1 MVTTQRSAEPQSAW
15 SGAFQVQ
22 RRIADD
28 PNAQAGAIAGWTQ
41 EYDQLEP
48 GLFEGRLTELLLD
61 DVHLFAESTN
71 RTLRQTCRVRSG
83 AFWFGIPDQAPNV
96 AGDGGRYDHRTPSHD
111 TASYPSGLGKIGARP
126 ITNDALA
133 FKAGDVDFELV
144 TPSEYQIFGIVVKG
158 DALARA
164 AADADVSEK
173 GVPDRLLADDIASI
187 GAERKA
193 HLRQVMRS
201 ILTDGNIGTAPL
213 TPFLRENLQSQ
224 ILALLFDLCVARP
237 AKAGPALSKPHRKWI
252 VEQTRAYVLEHR
264 DRPLSIPE
272 ICTHLRVSR
281 RMLQY
286 CFQEIYGMSPVA
298 YLRAIRLNG
307 VRRTLLGAPTDEPVS
322 IQSVAAAWGFWHL
335 SQFSADYRHLFG
347 VTPSQTRQSARGLVN

>member
-1 MVTTQRSAEPQSAW
+1 MVNTEGSVARQPAW
-15 SGAFQVQ
+15 SGAFRVE

-83 AFWFGIPDQAPNV
+83 AYWFGIPDQAS
-96 AGDGGRYDHRTPSHD
+96 GTERDGSIDRDEMRRDLPGG
-111 TASYPSGLGKIGARP
+111 SGVLGKIGARP
-126 ITNDALA
+126 ITTDALA

-144 TPSEYQIFGIVVKG
+144 TPSGYQIFGIVVKG
-158 DALARA
+158 EALAKA
-164 AADADVSEK
+164 AADVEYTGAPEH
-173 GVPDRLLADDIASI
+173 LLTDEIASI
-187 GAERKA
+187 GTERKA
-193 HLRQVMRS
+193 HLRRVMRS
-201 ILTDGNIGTAPL
+201 ILTDRNVGTAPL

-237 AKAGPALSKPHRKWI
+237 AQAGPALSKPHRKWI
-252 VEQTRAYVLEHR
+252 VEQTRAHVLEHR

-272 ICTHLRVSR
+272 ICAHLRVSR

-307 VRRTLLGAPTDEPVS
+307 VRRTLLGAPNDEPVS

-347 VTPSQTRQSARGLVN
+347 VTPSQTRHAAMRGAV